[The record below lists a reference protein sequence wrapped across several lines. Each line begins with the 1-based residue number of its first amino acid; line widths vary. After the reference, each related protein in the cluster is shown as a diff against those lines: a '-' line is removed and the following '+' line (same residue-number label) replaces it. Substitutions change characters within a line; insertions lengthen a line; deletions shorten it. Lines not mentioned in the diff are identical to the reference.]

1 MADMAGTAGTA
12 AAAAGDTVDI
22 SNLVHGSVR
31 AIISSVSAPNAPDV
45 TMLSA
50 LAYMSCNTQGLTTSS
65 VTKAQAYVKSTEVP
79 TDPAPPVCVEVQK
92 MVTDELI
99 AALPTGMTITTA
111 KIHETVAGLME
122 GFYKGGRNA
131 FARFMRLKIDGEGG
145 WSQRLTDADETVF
158 RTWLDNLKNNLNDV
172 ELPNMRRTMPLA
184 EWTAYKPW
192 MQSVSALAS
201 VYLRADIDATNESGL
216 IKTGSSSQNGQI
228 VGYLHSNF
236 NDSMLDAIV
245 NVALH
250 PWLTLYFIDQF
261 ATQADF
267 NVHTQVYANKLLFDA
282 AANAINKVKGTYA
295 DQTTAPASEL
305 ATMATGLEML
315 MPSTT
320 LNIDESAIKVLTE
333 AARNRKSSQELATLS
348 ASMETRLGRTLD
360 LQVRFQVLEAEVVLR
375 RRVMLL
381 WIIALLAV
389 LTAAVVLITTDRL
402 TAFMLLSLGT
412 LGIVAV
418 AITLPALYLLVKRK
432 TNTL

>member
-1 MADMAGTAGTA
+1 MAGMAGTAGTA

-31 AIISSVSAPNAPDV
+31 TIISSVSAPNAPDV

-50 LAYMSCNTQGLTTSS
+50 LVYMSCNTQGMTTSS
-65 VTKAQAYVKSTEVP
+65 VMKAQSYVKSAEVP

-92 MVTDELI
+92 LVTDELV
-99 AALPTGMTITTA
+99 AALPTGTTITTA
-111 KIHETVAGLME
+111 KIPETVAGLME

-131 FARFMRLKIDGEGG
+131 FARFMRLKIDGDGG
-145 WSQRLTDADETVF
+145 WPQRLTDADETVF
-158 RTWLDNLKNNLNDV
+158 RTWLDNLKNNLNDI

-184 EWTAYKPW
+184 EWTTYKSW
-192 MQSVSALAS
+192 MQSVAALAS
-201 VYLRADIDATNESGL
+201 VYLRADIDATNEGGL
-216 IKTGSSSQNGQI
+216 VKTGSSSQNGQI

-236 NDSMLDAIV
+236 NDAMLDSIV

-295 DQTTAPASEL
+295 DPTQAPASNL
-305 ATMATGLEML
+305 ATMATGLGML
-315 MPSTT
+315 MPTTT
-320 LNIDESAIKVLTE
+320 LNIDSSAIKVLTE

-348 ASMETRLGRTLD
+348 ANMETRLGRSLD

-418 AITLPALYLLVKRK
+418 AITLPALYLMVKRK